1 MVGANPS
8 TLVQR
13 LERLEELGV
22 LERTVHSVMPP
33 RTSYALTCAGRGLQ
47 DVIDAIERWGRGH
60 LQEAMAAK
68 QQTAS
73 TARLDPQTVS
83 RALRSSAAVAQRSA
97 GRCASAFRMMRASS
111 GGMSGLSDV
120 GSGAAC
126 RRWTAP
132 SAGRL
137 VES

>member
-1 MVGANPS
+1 MPKDDHEFCPVYASIDLLQEKWTLHVIRALLEGPRGFNELGRVVGANPT

-73 TARLDPQTVS
+73 ERRGVAVRRS
-83 RALRSSAAVAQRSA
+83 R
-97 GRCASAFRMMRASS
+97 
-111 GGMSGLSDV
+111 GL
-120 GSGAAC
+120 
-126 RRWTAP
+126 
-132 SAGRL
+132 
-137 VES
+137 